1 MNTQQI
7 MDLEKEYMMHTFG
20 RLPIALDNGKGALVW
35 DVEGKEYIDCFAG
48 IAVNNVGH
56 SHPKVV
62 SAICKQAEKL
72 IHCSNIYYTEIQ
84 VELARLL
91 CEISSHDKAFFANS
105 GAEVNEGAVKLARKF
120 TGKTDIITM
129 ENSFHGRTLSMV
141 AATGQH
147 KYKEG
152 IGTLPAGYSHVP
164 FGDIEAFSDSITP
177 NTAAVMVEPIQGE
190 GGVVVP
196 PQGYLK
202 EIEKICEEN
211 DILLILDEIQTG
223 FGRTG
228 KMFASDL
235 FNIKPHITTIAKALG
250 GGYPIAGILA
260 QEEVADAFKPGDH
273 GTTFGG
279 NPLGCAAAKASI
291 EVIIDEKLVEKSQ
304 KNGKYLKK
312 QLESLKEVNDNLMD
326 VRGHG
331 LMLGTEFNHECSEIV
346 NQALNNG
353 LLLNCTAGTVLRFLP
368 PLNITKDQIIK
379 VVSIFSDILGRTSS

>member
-1 MNTQQI
+1 MNTQEI

-20 RLPIALDNGKGALVW
+20 RLPIALNNGKGALVW

-56 SHPKVV
+56 AHPRVAA
-62 SAICKQAEKL
+62 AISKQAEKL

-91 CEISSHDKAFFANS
+91 CEISSYDKVFFANS
-105 GAEVNEGAVKLARKF
+105 GAEVNEGAVKLARKY
-120 TGKTDIITM
+120 TGKNDIITM

-152 IGTLPAGYSHVP
+152 VGILPAGYKHVP
-164 FGDIEAFSDSITP
+164 FGDSEAVSDAITP
-177 NTAAVMVEPIQGE
+177 NTAAVMVEAIQGE
-190 GGVVVP
+190 GGVIVP
-196 PQGYLK
+196 PEGYLK
-202 EIEKICEEN
+202 ELEEICEEN
-211 DILLILDEIQTG
+211 DVLLILDEIQTG

-228 KMFASDL
+228 EMFASEL
-235 FNIKPHITTIAKALG
+235 FKIKPHITTIAKALG

-279 NPLGCAAAKASI
+279 NPLGCAAAKASV
-291 EVIIDEKLVEKSQ
+291 EVIINEKLVEKS
-304 KNGKYLKK
+304 KEMGKYLK
-312 QLESLKEVNDNLMD
+312 SNLKELKDENENMLD
-326 VRGHG
+326 VRGYG
-331 LMLGTEFNHECSEIV
+331 LMLGTEFNHECTDIV
-346 NQALNNG
+346 NMAANKG
-353 LLLNCTAGTVLRFLP
+353 LLLNCTAETVLRFLP
-368 PLNITKDQIIK
+368 PLNITKEQITQTL
-379 VVSIFSDILGRTSS
+379 SIFSDILDRISS

>member
-1 MNTQQI
+1 MNTQEI

-20 RLPIALDNGKGALVW
+20 RLPIALDKGKGALVW

-56 SHPKVV
+56 SHPRVAE
-62 SAICKQAEKL
+62 AICKQAEKL

-91 CEISSHDKAFFANS
+91 CEISSHDKVFFANS

-152 IGTLPAGYSHVP
+152 IGSLPAGYLHVP
-164 FGDIEAFSDSITP
+164 YGDIEAVSASITP

-228 KMFASDL
+228 EMFASDL

-260 QEEVADAFKPGDH
+260 QEEIADAFKPGDH

-291 EVIIDEKLVEKSQ
+291 EAIIDEKLVEKS
-304 KNGKYLKK
+304 KNNGKYLKTN
-312 QLESLKEVNDNLMD
+312 LKELKDENENILD

-331 LMLGTEFNHECSEIV
+331 LMLGMEFNHECSDIV
-346 NQALNNG
+346 NRAANKG
-353 LLLNCTAGTVLRFLP
+353 LLINCTASTVLRFLP
-368 PLNITKDQIIK
+368 PLNITKKQIDK
-379 VVSIFSDILGRTSS
+379 SFNIFNKILG